1 VIKMD
6 FKNFL
11 TPRGFLSLGGVVLLA
26 VGILGFIGV
35 IGPTPD
41 RSIFGDAWW
50 FDNAENVAHTVLGIV
65 ALLAVTMM
73 KDAAMQKMLVLAVG
87 AFALLVGL
95 YNLGGEVMLAGA
107 TLQNPM
113 DTVLHLVVGAWGLY
127 AGLKGSRKA

>member
-1 VIKMD
+1 MD

-35 IGPTPD
+35 LGPTPD
-41 RSIFGDAWW
+41 RSIFGDMWW

-73 KDAAMQKMLVLAVG
+73 KDAGMHKMLVLAVG

-95 YNLGGEVMLAGA
+95 YNLGGEVTLAGA
-107 TLQNPM
+107 NLESPA
-113 DTVLHLVVGAWGLY
+113 DTILHLVVGVWGLY

>member
-1 VIKMD
+1 MD

-35 IGPTPD
+35 LGPTPD
-41 RSIFGDAWW
+41 RSIFGDMWW

-73 KDAAMQKMLVLAVG
+73 KDAGMHKMLVLAVG

-95 YNLGGEVMLAGA
+95 YNLGGEVTLAGA

-113 DTVLHLVVGAWGLY
+113 DTVLHLVVGVWGLY

>member
-1 VIKMD
+1 MD

>member
-35 IGPTPD
+35 LGPTPD
-41 RSIFGDAWW
+41 RSIFGDMWW

-73 KDAAMQKMLVLAVG
+73 KDAGMHKMLVLAVG

-95 YNLGGEVMLAGA
+95 YNLGGEVTLAGA

-113 DTVLHLVVGAWGLY
+113 DTVLHLVVGVWGLY